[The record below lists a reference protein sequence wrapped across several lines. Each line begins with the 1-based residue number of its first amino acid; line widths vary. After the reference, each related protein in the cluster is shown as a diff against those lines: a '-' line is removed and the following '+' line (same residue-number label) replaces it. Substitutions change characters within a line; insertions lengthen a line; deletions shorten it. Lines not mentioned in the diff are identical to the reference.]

1 MPSRRAVIATLGVAA
16 AGGCLDRDAADRRSE
31 PASATPTRAD
41 TASPSAPAATTSA
54 TESEPVDADF
64 DDLPTWE
71 PAWTHELGD
80 RDALGID
87 AVDGTLYLTLGDDGG
102 GSVAAFDPDGRAE
115 LWRTTL
121 AAGPTTGGTTDSQ
134 PIARGKWGVT
144 VTAETVYAVAG
155 RVAGRQWSAVSALD
169 RATGEVRWRHRE
181 ERALSVVGVDD
192 GLAVVTATQFS
203 PPAGTPATTHAH
215 DTPDEPP
222 STAVTGL
229 GPDGAVRWRR
239 EFESVTDAA
248 LGPDGVSVVT
258 PDGLVGLGRDG
269 RRRFRYPAAR
279 GTLVVASDERVFY
292 GTESTDGTGDA
303 GTIHGVGPDGERG
316 FRRSA
321 PVGEFRL
328 VDGTLYAADS
338 GVAAVEPDGTVRW
351 RARGFDQW
359 LLPSPTG
366 DRLYSRDGRGADRV
380 TAYTADGERQWT
392 LAPPTRNAWPE
403 GATTEGVVTSAITA
417 GETFLTTYL
426 VRDGRPTA
434 ARGID
439 TVFDAA
445 AVGSRAFLADGEGR
459 LLAVDP

>member
-1 MPSRRAVIATLGVAA
+1 MPSRRAVLATLGLAA
-16 AGGCLDRDAADRRSE
+16 AGGCLDRDTAGATEAGSR
-31 PASATPTRAD
+31 TPTTVD
-41 TASPSAPAATTSA
+41 TASPATDTRTPP
-54 TESEPVDADF
+54 TESAPVDADF
-64 DDLPTWE
+64 DDLPRWE
-71 PAWTHELGD
+71 PAWTHRLGD
-80 RDALGID
+80 WNALGVD
-87 AVDGTLYLTLGDDGG
+87 AVDGTLYLTLGDDDGG
-102 GSVAAFDPDGRAE
+102 GSVAAFDPERREE
-115 LWRTTL
+115 LWRTPL
-121 AAGPTTGGTTDSQ
+121 GAGPTTGGTTDSQ

-144 VTAETVYAVAG
+144 VTPETVYAVAG
-155 RVAGRQWSAVSALD
+155 RVTDRRWSAVSTLD
-169 RATGEVRWRHRE
+169 RATGERRWRHRV
-181 ERALSVVGVDD
+181 ERALSVVGADD
-192 GLAVVTATQFS
+192 GLVVVAATQFT

-222 STAVTGL
+222 STAISGL
-229 GPDGAVRWRR
+229 TPDGEVRWRR

-248 LGPDGVSVVT
+248 LGPDGVSVAT

-269 RRRFRYPAAR
+269 GRRFRYPAAR

-292 GTESTDGTGDA
+292 GTESADGDA
-303 GTIHGVGPDGERG
+303 GTIHGVGPDGERE

-321 PVGEFRL
+321 PVGEFL
-328 VDGTLYAADS
+328 PVDGTLYAADS
-338 GVAAVEPDGTVRW
+338 GVAAVESDGRVRW
-351 RARGFDQW
+351 RARGYDQW
-359 LLPSPTG
+359 LCAAPDG

-403 GATTEGVVTSAITA
+403 GATTEGVVASAITG

-434 ARGID
+434 ARGVD
-439 TVFDAA
+439 TLFDVA